1 MTQRTADRPG
11 IDGAGIVIV
20 GSGFSGLCVA
30 IKLKQ
35 AGIDDFVILEKESS
49 VGGTWRDNTYPG
61 AACDVPS
68 VLYSFSFHQNPHWTR
83 RFPSWEELHAYLR
96 HVVDAYQLGPHLRFG
111 VEVEEMR
118 FDESASRWTIHTS
131 AGESVRARFVVN
143 ATGVLSKPVVPAI
156 PGLET
161 FAGKMFHSARWE
173 HHHDFAGR
181 RVAVIGTG
189 ASAIQ
194 FVPRLADQ
202 AAKLYVFQ
210 RSPHWVTP
218 RRDREIPLRR
228 RHLYRCL
235 PIAQRLRRW
244 QTYWEFEWLARGFLG
259 HPRVVEGYR
268 RRALKFLKAS
278 VPDEALRTRL
288 TPGFIPGCKRRLV
301 SDDWFP
307 ALQRPHVE
315 LITAGLS
322 EITADSVVPASG
334 VPRQVDTIIFGTGF
348 AATDFIAPMKVFGMG
363 GAELSDVWKDGAA
376 TKLGIATA
384 GFPNLLLMLGPNTA
398 LGHNSMVFMIEA
410 QTRYIIAAIK
420 HARAKGIPAIEL
432 RPEAQQ
438 KAYRRIQQK
447 MKKTVWVSGCRS
459 WYQSADGRI
468 DTLWPATTV
477 SYWWQ
482 TRRFRPG
489 DYLVAGGAQTSGA
502 AGSVTPSQ
510 PCTR

>member
-1 MTQRTADRPG
+1 MTHQTGDQPRV
-11 IDGAGIVIV
+11 VIV

-30 IKLKQ
+30 IKLKS
-35 AGIDDFVILEKESS
+35 AGIHDFVILEKESD

-68 VLYSFSFHQNPHWTR
+68 VLYSYSFLQNPHWTR
-83 RFPSWEELHAYLR
+83 HFPSWDELHAYLR
-96 HVVDAYQLGPHLRFG
+96 RVVEIYGLGPHLRFG

-118 FDESASRWTIHTS
+118 FDEAAGTWTVNTG
-131 AGESVRARFVVN
+131 AGESIRTSFVVN
-143 ATGVLSKPVVPAI
+143 ATGVLSKPVVPEI
-156 PGLET
+156 PGLQSFT
-161 FAGKMFHSARWE
+161 GKMFHSARWE
-173 HHHDFAGR
+173 HDHDFGGR
-181 RVAVIGTG
+181 HVAVIGTG

-218 RRDREIPLRR
+218 RGDEEIPRR
-228 RHLYRCL
+228 RRRLYQRL
-235 PIAQRLRRW
+235 PVVQRLRRW
-244 QTYWEFEWLARGFLG
+244 RTYWEFERLARGFLG
-259 HPRVVEGYR
+259 HPKVVEGYR
-268 RRALKFLKAS
+268 GRAEEFLETS
-278 VPDEALRTRL
+278 VPDAALRARL
-288 TPGFIPGCKRRLV
+288 TPDFTPGCKRRLV

-307 ALQRPHVE
+307 TLQRPHVE
-315 LITAGLS
+315 LVTTGLS
-322 EITADSVVPASG
+322 EVTPGSVVGTDG
-334 VPRQVDTIIFGTGF
+334 VPRPVDTIVFGTGF

-384 GFPNLLLMLGPNTA
+384 GFPNLFMMLGPNTA

-410 QTRYIIAAIK
+410 QTRYIIGALKYAL
-420 HARAKGIPAIEL
+420 AKGIPAIEL
-432 RPEAQQ
+432 RPEAQE
-438 KAYRRIQQK
+438 KAYRRTQRK

-489 DYLVAGGAQTSGA
+489 DYREAEVTRTSR
-502 AGSVTPSQ
+502 SL
-510 PCTR
+510 